1 MLVVNLLDDISFDD
15 EEIAIVEIAATPF
28 SKEIR
33 IAMQRHQVMR
43 DHESSHPVTFAVL
56 EGSVRVQFETK
67 ESVMQKG
74 DVLFLEHEVIH
85 HLEALEDTVL
95 RLTIFLC

>member
-1 MLVVNLLDDISFDD
+1 MLLANMLDGIDFDD
-15 EEIAIVEIAATPF
+15 EDIAITELMRTAY

-33 IAMQRHQVMR
+33 IAMQRHQMMR
-43 DHESSHPVTFAVL
+43 DHESSHPVAFAVL
-56 EGSVRVQFETK
+56 EGSVRVQFEAG
-67 ESVMQKG
+67 ESLLQKG
-74 DVLFLEHEVIH
+74 DVLSLEREVVH

>member
-1 MLVVNLLDDISFDD
+1 MLLANLLDDISFDD
-15 EEIAIVEIAATPF
+15 EEIAIAEIVASPF

-56 EGSVRVQFETK
+56 EGSVRVQLETE

-74 DVLFLEHEVIH
+74 DILFLERDVVH
-85 HLEALEDTVL
+85 HLEALEDTIL
-95 RLTIFLC
+95 RLTIFMC